1 MVKVKADRNKTID
14 TGLAEGCRYLERC
27 ISVND
32 YVKNIFSV
40 LDKTILGDSFE
51 ILGYLPPESVDLII
65 IDPPYNLTK
74 TFNKKTFSK
83 KSQSEYEDYTHKWLN
98 LAAPILKT
106 DGSIY
111 ICCDWETSIIMGNI
125 LGDYFKIQNRITWQ
139 REKGRG
145 AKTNWKNCMEDIWF
159 ATKGDQYTFNLDA
172 VKTRKRVVAPYRVNG
187 KPKDWQESESGNYRD
202 THPSNFWDDIT
213 IPFWSMP
220 ENTAHPT
227 QKPEKLIAKMI
238 LASSNENDIVLDPF
252 LGSGTT
258 SVVAKK
264 LKRHYVGIEADKQ
277 YCLWAEQRLET
288 ADTDRDIQGYFN
300 GVFWERNSLAEQNAE
315 KIKANKANKGN

>member
-187 KPKDWQESESGNYRD
+187 KPKD
-202 THPSNFWDDIT
+202 
-213 IPFWSMP
+213 
-220 ENTAHPT
+220 
-227 QKPEKLIAKMI
+227 
-238 LASSNENDIVLDPF
+238 
-252 LGSGTT
+252 
-258 SVVAKK
+258 
-264 LKRHYVGIEADKQ
+264 
-277 YCLWAEQRLET
+277 
-288 ADTDRDIQGYFN
+288 
-300 GVFWERNSLAEQNAE
+300 
-315 KIKANKANKGN
+315 